1 MQPRL
6 PARSAL
12 VCICV
17 FVMSLCSFYMCCCCS
32 LSLSPH
38 TPALCNSQFPSS
50 GHPFSSQELEKPL
63 SGARTSSLPPHPP
76 PPRCLPCPSP
86 SLLYNWLAW
95 QPGRQGS
102 YQRMGEVGLS
112 GAFSS
117 APIPR
122 HTKAVPELDPLS
134 LLREASVYPQPLP
147 SKRTTVL
154 GPVQCTED
162 PVQQEPWPL
171 ATLPR
176 ADCSICAPALP
187 HPPLPGSRGSSPAH
201 ISGHVGRDRAP
212 CWKGTVALPVRGAT
226 EPCWPAR

>member
-1 MQPRL
+1 
-6 PARSAL
+6 
-12 VCICV
+12 
-17 FVMSLCSFYMCCCCS
+17 MCCCCS
-32 LSLSPH
+32 LSLSLLTPLPSAIPNFPAPGTRFPARSWRSRSAGPEPLPFH
-38 TPALCNSQFPSS
+38 PTLHPQGVCPAL
-50 GHPFSSQELEKPL
+50 HPLFCII
-63 SGARTSSLPPHPP
+63 G
-76 PPRCLPCPSP
+76 
-86 SLLYNWLAW
+86 W
-95 QPGRQGS
+95 PGRQGS

-154 GPVQCTED
+154 GPVRCTED

-176 ADCSICAPALP
+176 ADCSICVPALP

-201 ISGHVGRDRAP
+201 ISGRVGRDRAP